1 MSRSGAAVTLLL
13 FLLCLA
19 AIPAAQAQEG
29 QCPVGIAHCIPPP
42 YSVPAAPVWATLNG
56 IAGDN
61 YPGGNETFTVF
72 FVNSDSPPLG
82 KVTLLSETLTSPFG
96 NATVGGLP
104 VELASGES
112 LSSNITVQ
120 IPRDFAGNNFTANIV
135 IHINVANATVAS
147 APGVLTGSAQV
158 FMLGYPLGGVPRTS
172 SATSTQHT
180 TTQSGTVSTS
190 LFYAGVGI
198 PSLVVIVLFAILV
211 RDRGRQPLA

>member
-1 MSRSGAAVTLLL
+1 MSRFEAAVIPLL
-13 FLLCLA
+13 FLLCIA
-19 AIPAAQAQEG
+19 AIPAAQAQVA
-29 QCPVGIAHCIPPP
+29 QCQVGIAHCEPPP
-42 YSVPAAPVWATLNG
+42 YAVPAAPVWATLNA
-56 IAGDN
+56 IAGGN

-82 KVTLLSETLTSPFG
+82 KVTLLSETLTSPFR

-120 IPRDFAGNNFTANIV
+120 IPRDFAGNNFTAKIV
-135 IHINVANATVAS
+135 IYIDVANATVES
-147 APGVLTGSAQV
+147 APSVLTGSAQV

-172 SATSTQHT
+172 SATSMQQTA
-180 TTQSGTVSTS
+180 TQSGTVSAS

-198 PSLVVIVLFAILV
+198 PSLVVIVLLAILV